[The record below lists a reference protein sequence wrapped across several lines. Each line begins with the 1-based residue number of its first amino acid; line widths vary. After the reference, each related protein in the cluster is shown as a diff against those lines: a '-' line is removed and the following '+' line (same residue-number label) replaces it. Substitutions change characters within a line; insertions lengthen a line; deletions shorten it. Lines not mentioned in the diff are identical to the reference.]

1 MLIKIDLLTLI
12 SEKDL
17 VTAYFFDKDNK
28 IILAQNYFDQRQ
40 PNLKSLYDLIC
51 ALEAEV
57 LYIELGKE
65 GNEAQLHL
73 LNKDREV
80 VKIEISLKTA
90 LCFSGVYEY
99 PIFIQHELLYKDGI
113 MVTKELIEGTLGY

>member
-12 SEKDL
+12 SEKKL

-28 IILAQNYFDQRQ
+28 IILAQNYWDQKQ
-40 PNLKSLYDLIC
+40 SNLKSLHSLIC

-57 LYIELGKE
+57 LYIELSQE
-65 GNEAQLHL
+65 GSEAQLHL

-90 LCFSGVYEY
+90 LYFSGFYEY

-113 MVTKELIEGTLGY
+113 MVTKKLIEDTLRY

>member
-1 MLIKIDLLTLI
+1 MLIKINLLTLV
-12 SEKDL
+12 SEKKL

-40 PNLKSLYDLIC
+40 SNLKSLYDLIC

-57 LYIELGKE
+57 LYIELGQK
-65 GNEAQLHL
+65 GDGARLHL

-80 VKIEISLKTA
+80 VKVEISLKTA

-99 PIFIQHELLYKDGI
+99 PIFIQHDLLYKEGI
-113 MVTKELIEGTLGY
+113 VVTKELIEDTLRY